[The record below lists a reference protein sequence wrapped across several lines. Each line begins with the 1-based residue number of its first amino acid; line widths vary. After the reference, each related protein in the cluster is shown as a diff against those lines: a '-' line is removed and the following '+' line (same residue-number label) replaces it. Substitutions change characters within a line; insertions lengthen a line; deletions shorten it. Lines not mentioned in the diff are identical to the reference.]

1 MKFSFFTND
10 KSTAK
15 DEFALL
21 GFIAVCILTGI
32 VLIIMRPEFWIVD
45 QTITASF
52 GVLLMLTGV
61 MFIPGLIYRFM
72 INDKKSTK

>member
-15 DEFALL
+15 DEFILL
-21 GFIAVCILTGI
+21 GFITVCILVGI
-32 VLIIMRPEFWIVD
+32 VLIIVRPEFWIVD
-45 QTITASF
+45 QAISVSF
-52 GVLLMLTGV
+52 GVLLTLAGV

-72 INDKKSTK
+72 SNDKKSTK